1 MERKGKKKESMKQ
14 RRKASS
20 AKAVLGTDIALDS
33 LKAASQSAVP
43 PGAGLPWQAWG
54 RGHMCA
60 NIFRV
65 RYL

>member
-1 MERKGKKKESMKQ
+1 MKQ

-54 RGHMCA
+54 RGIC
-60 NIFRV
+60 V
-65 RYL
+65 RISLELGICE